1 MTEKE
6 LTELKELLDTVT
18 PLTWAD
24 HAGKIWNAAPALIT
38 AAEREAKLRKAA
50 VEFLAVA
57 DVDYNNLTPDQ
68 YTAFQTRYD
77 AAEVTLRQAL

>member
-57 DVDYNNLTPDQ
+57 AFVWMILVSQPTIGPLNLFWRG
-68 YTAFQTRYD
+68 ASGH
-77 AAEVTLRQAL
+77 A